1 MRFLNSRAKVREQL
15 NKVNKN
21 ALLMPSEAEAR
32 YYQQTV
38 LEEDMKQE
46 DNLQHKLKLRNF
58 CFFKEREQMS
68 ILLNS
73 TELHKAVV

>member
-1 MRFLNSRAKVREQL
+1 MLKHAEVRH
-15 NKVNKN
+15 
-21 ALLMPSEAEAR
+21 
-32 YYQQTV
+32 YQKTV
-38 LEEDMKQE
+38 LGEDMKQE